1 MSLLDP
7 SVDPVIARGVQRRAG
22 NTMVWT
28 VLPAGTTNIS
38 AVIGTSTVCGWGFY
52 AGTPGASFNRI
63 EIPFICTAAEYI
75 PTAFLVRIRH
85 TNSSGAIQATGTA
98 AVAASV
104 SAEEIAD
111 VVLSA
116 TVTTAQPIWVEIITD
131 GRVQLYNVTTSGG
144 AAIYTT
150 PTYPQTEYWTDI
162 NQSNPGAASLS
173 SSQRLFLFSAFF
185 DDSTAATRHLSSD
198 LGADL
203 NLTGWP
209 GRIASVHPS
218 IIETA
223 SIGTVSWT
231 GNVSSSTFSGWGF
244 YVGNQTTS
252 FNAVALW
259 LRAFNASFVPKVGVL
274 RVRRMPSDSGT
285 WGSTNPASW
294 TVLAETKVTQLGLAA
309 LTWRQVVF
317 ALPKSCSGHV
327 WIEFQTDGYV
337 AVSRNAG
344 HTTTPTFSSPPQ
356 AHYVTSSRL
365 SRPAEWAAVSP
376 PHYTP
381 HARLGNYDFRGGR
394 LAVRTEFSGQIS
406 GGSSAPVNPTVAIAL
421 PVNAQNILP
430 ALEGR
435 ELNVYFDA
443 CIWASVPLSELC
455 IDVTCTK
462 GAQFDRWWRY
472 TPTSG
477 DAGSTTFTLAVYTK
491 DRATLLASAAATLK
505 TVALTHPTA
514 GVSRK
519 VLMIGDSTWANGVVA
534 AELVNLFNG
543 DAKYTLTLVGSNDG
557 NVNDSGAVSRAVKVE
572 AIAGWSFS
580 LFTTDTA
587 TAWTEIGGTARTGSP
602 FSFSG
607 AFNFASY
614 MSTQSITMA
623 SGDWVLINL
632 GINDVFS
639 FTDDTTLQT
648 TLSTMATQLAAWITS
663 IKAAVSGIRIGI
675 CVTIPPSGSQDSFG
689 VNYTSVQTLR
699 RYEQNLR
706 LWRDT
711 ILTNHDSTVASNV
724 YIIPYHVALDRVNN
738 FGTSSVAL
746 NARNSATYNQPNNGV
761 HPANAGYWQLADLL
775 RSYLKAIET

>member
-7 SVDPVIARGVQRRAG
+7 SVDPVIARGIQRRPGESAS
-22 NTMVWT
+22 WPL
-28 VLPAGTTNIS
+28 LPAGTSNYATV
-38 AVIGTSTVCGWGFY
+38 ATTGTFTGWGFY
-52 AGTPGASFNRI
+52 AGTPASSFNRI
-63 EIPFICTAAEYI
+63 KIPFICSDTEYV
-75 PTAFLVRIRH
+75 PTSVLVRIRH
-85 TNSSGAIQATGTA
+85 TDSSGAILATGFA
-98 AVAASV
+98 AIAV
-104 SAEEIAD
+104 STSIEELAD
-111 VVLSA
+111 VALSA
-116 TVTTAQPIWVEIITD
+116 TVTAAQPVWVEILAD
-131 GRVQLYNVTTSGG
+131 GRIRMYNVTTSSNS
-144 AAIYTT
+144 AVYPT
-150 PTYPQTEYWTDI
+150 PTYPQTRYWTDI
-162 NQSNPGAASLS
+162 NLS
-173 SSQRLFLFSAFF
+173 SPPAGTLSGSQRLFLFYGLLE
-185 DDSTAATRHLSSD
+185 DSTASTRHLSSD
-198 LGADL
+198 LGADI

-218 IIETA
+218 LIETA
-223 SIGTVSWT
+223 GIGTVNYT
-231 GNVSSSTFSGWGF
+231 GNVSSGAFSGWGF
-244 YVGNQTTS
+244 YSGNQTAS

-259 LRAFNASFVPKVGVL
+259 LRAFNSSFVPKVGIL
-274 RVRRMPSDSGT
+274 RVRQMPADSGT
-285 WGSTNPASW
+285 WGTTNPAAW
-294 TVLAETKVTQLGLAA
+294 PIVAESRITQLGLAA
-309 LTWRQVVF
+309 SAWRQVVF

-327 WIEFQTDGYV
+327 WIDFQTDGYV
-337 AVSRNAG
+337 AISQNTG
-344 HTTTPTFSSPPQ
+344 WTSSPTFASPPKTCFLTGSTL
-356 AHYVTSSRL
+356 APPTLWSAVTT
-365 SRPAEWAAVSP
+365 
-376 PHYTP
+376 HYTP

-406 GGSSAPVNPTVAIAL
+406 GGSSAAVNPTVAIAL

-455 IDVTCTK
+455 VDVTCTK
-462 GAQFDRWWRY
+462 GSQFDRWWRY

-505 TVALTHPTA
+505 TVALTHPSA

-519 VLMIGDSTWANGVVA
+519 VLMIGDSTWANGKVA
-534 AELVNLFNG
+534 AELVNLFTG

-572 AIAGWSFS
+572 AVSGWTIDK
-580 LFTTDTA
+580 FTTDTS

-607 AFNFASY
+607 SFNFASY
-614 MSTQSITMA
+614 LSAQSITMA

-648 TLSTMATQLAAWITS
+648 TLSTMATQLSAWITS
-663 IKAAVSGIRIGI
+663 IKAAVSGVRIGI
-675 CVTIPPSGSQDSFG
+675 CVTIPPASSQDAFG
-689 VNYTSVQTLR
+689 ANYGCGQTLR

-711 ILTNHDSTVASNV
+711 IIANNDSTVASNV
-724 YIIPYHVALDRVNN
+724 YVIPYHVALDRVNN
-738 FGTSSVAL
+738 LTTSTVAL
-746 NARNSATYNQPNNGV
+746 NARNSTTYNQQNDGV
-761 HPANAGYWQLADLL
+761 HPANNGYFQLADIL
-775 RSYLKAIET
+775 RSYLKAVES

>member
-1 MSLLDP
+1 
-7 SVDPVIARGVQRRAG
+7 
-22 NTMVWT
+22 MVWST
-28 VLPAGTTNIS
+28 LPAGTSNV
-38 AVIGTSTVCGWGFY
+38 ATVGQANTICGWAFY
-52 AGTPGASFNRI
+52 AGTPGASFNRL
-63 EIPFICTAAEYI
+63 EIPFICTQSEYI
-75 PTAFLVRIRH
+75 PTTFCVRIRH
-85 TNSSGAIQATGTA
+85 TDKSGAILATGTA
-98 AVAASV
+98 AVSASASV
-104 SAEEIAD
+104 EEIAD

-131 GRVQLYNVTTSGG
+131 GRVQMYNITTSGG
-144 AAIYTT
+144 SAVYAT

-162 NQSNPGAASLS
+162 NQSNPGASTASG
-173 SSQRLFLFSAFF
+173 SQRLYQFNAFF
-185 DDSTAATRHLSSD
+185 DDATAATRHLSSD
-198 LGADL
+198 IGADL

-218 IIETA
+218 LIETA
-223 SIGTVSWT
+223 SIGTVNWT
-231 GNVSSSTFSGWGF
+231 ANVSSSSFSGWGF
-244 YVGNQTTS
+244 YAGNQTAS

-294 TVLAETKVTQLGLAA
+294 TVLAETKVTQLGLTASA
-309 LTWRQVVF
+309 WRQVVF
-317 ALPKSCSGHV
+317 ALPKSVSGHV

-337 AVSRNAG
+337 AVSMNAG
-344 HTTTPTFSSPPQ
+344 GIATPTYASPPTTC
-356 AHYVTSSRL
+356 YVVGSLL
-365 SRPAEWAAVSP
+365 SRPRSWAAAVT
-376 PHYTP
+376 HYTP
-381 HARLGNYDFRGGR
+381 HCRLGNYDFRGGR
-394 LAVRTEFSGQIS
+394 LAVRTEFSSQIS

-443 CIWASVPLSELC
+443 CVWASVPLSELC
-455 IDVTCTK
+455 IDVTCSK

-477 DAGSTTFTLAVYTK
+477 DAGSTTFTMAVYTK

-505 TVALTHPTA
+505 TVALTHPTVA
-514 GVSRK
+514 VSRK

-614 MSTQSITMA
+614 LSAQSITMA

-632 GINDVFS
+632 GIN
-639 FTDDTTLQT
+639 
-648 TLSTMATQLAAWITS
+648 
-663 IKAAVSGIRIGI
+663 
-675 CVTIPPSGSQDSFG
+675 
-689 VNYTSVQTLR
+689 
-699 RYEQNLR
+699 
-706 LWRDT
+706 
-711 ILTNHDSTVASNV
+711 
-724 YIIPYHVALDRVNN
+724 
-738 FGTSSVAL
+738 
-746 NARNSATYNQPNNGV
+746 
-761 HPANAGYWQLADLL
+761 
-775 RSYLKAIET
+775 

>member
-1 MSLLDP
+1 
-7 SVDPVIARGVQRRAG
+7 
-22 NTMVWT
+22 MVWST
-28 VLPAGTTNIS
+28 LPAGTSNVA
-38 AVIGTSTVCGWGFY
+38 AVGAANTICGWAFY
-52 AGTPGASFNRI
+52 AHTPGASFNRL
-63 EIPFICTAAEYI
+63 EIPFICTQAEYI
-75 PTAFLVRIRH
+75 PTAFFVRIRH
-85 TNSSGAIQATGTA
+85 TNKNGAILATGTA
-98 AVAASV
+98 AVSASV
-104 SAEEIAD
+104 SVEEIAD

-131 GRVQLYNVTTSGG
+131 GRVQMYNVTTSGG
-144 AAIYTT
+144 SAVYAT

-162 NQSNPGAASLS
+162 NQSTPSASIAS
-173 SSQRLFLFSAFF
+173 GSQRLYQFNAFF
-185 DDSTAATRHLSSD
+185 DDSTASTRHLSSD
-198 LGADL
+198 FSADL

-218 IIETA
+218 LVETA
-223 SIGTVSWT
+223 SIGVINWT
-231 GNVSSSTFSGWGF
+231 ANVSSSSFSGWGF
-244 YVGNQTTS
+244 YAGNQTTS

-274 RVRRMPSDSGT
+274 RVRQMPADSGT
-285 WGSTNPASW
+285 WGSTNPAAW
-294 TVLAETKVTQLGLAA
+294 TVLAETKVTQLGLTAS
-309 LTWRQVVF
+309 TWRQVVF

-337 AVSRNAG
+337 AVSMNAG
-344 HTTTPTFSSPPQ
+344 GTATPTYASPPTT
-356 AHYVTSSRL
+356 AYITGSLL
-365 SRPAEWAAVSP
+365 SRPRSWTAVAT
-376 PHYTP
+376 HYTP
-381 HARLGNYDFRGGR
+381 HCRLGNYDFRGGR

-421 PVNAQNILP
+421 PGNAQNILP

-435 ELNVYFDA
+435 ELNVYLDG

-455 IDVTCTK
+455 VDVTCTK

-505 TVALTHPTA
+505 TVALTHPTV

-519 VLMIGDSTWANGVVA
+519 VLMIGDSTWANGIVA

-543 DAKYTLTLVGSNDG
+543 DAKYTLNLVGSNNG
-557 NVNDSGAVSRAVKVE
+557 NVNDSGAVSRAVNVE
-572 AIAGWSFS
+572 AISGWTFN
-580 LFTTDTA
+580 LFTTDAST
-587 TAWTEIGGTARTGSP
+587 TWTEIGGTVRTGSP
-602 FSFSG
+602 FSFAG

-614 MSTQSITMA
+614 LSAQSITMA

-632 GINDVFS
+632 GINDIFGA
-639 FTDDTTLQT
+639 TDDTTLQA

-675 CVTIPPSGSQDSFG
+675 CVTIPPSGSQDAFG

-711 ILTNHDSTVASNV
+711 ILANNDSTVASNV
-724 YIIPYHVALDRVNN
+724 YVIPYHVALDRVNN
-738 FGTSSVAL
+738 FGTSPVAL
-746 NARNSATYNQPNNGV
+746 NFRNSTTYNQPNNGV
-761 HPANAGYWQLADLL
+761 HPANTGYWQLADIL
-775 RSYLKAIET
+775 RSYLKAIES